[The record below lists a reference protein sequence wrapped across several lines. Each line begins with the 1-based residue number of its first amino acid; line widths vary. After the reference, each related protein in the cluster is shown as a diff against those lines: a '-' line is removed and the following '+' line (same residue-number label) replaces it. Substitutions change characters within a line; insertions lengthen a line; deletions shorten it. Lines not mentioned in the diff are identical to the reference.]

1 MVSLTVSRFSSCRL
15 VEQQQPIKCS
25 IEIHNLHT
33 HTPVDPC
40 VRGTRHE
47 SRLDF
52 LSLWLFFF
60 LANHA
65 RCSSALNRYVL
76 PNISLNFNWFTVREH
91 IYCSSQII
99 SAWYMHVQAGGRV
112 RGWPHP
118 PATVN
123 CLGRPLPMFIVADF
137 RKCWKLNYF
146 CDNHHQLCGT
156 RLQTP
161 RAALTTL
168 D

>member
-1 MVSLTVSRFSSCRL
+1 MASLTVSRFSSCRL
-15 VEQQQPIKCS
+15 VEQQQIKCS
-25 IEIHNLHT
+25 IETHNLHT
-33 HTPVDPC
+33 RTPVDPC

-47 SRLDF
+47 SRAVIF
-52 LSLWLFFF
+52 VFWQR
-60 LANHA
+60 HA

-99 SAWYMHVQAGGRV
+99 SAWCMHVQEGR
-112 RGWPHP
+112 RGYH
-118 PATVN
+118 TN
-123 CLGRPLPMFIVADF
+123 RPVSWAAHWLFVVAVF

-161 RAALTTL
+161 RPALLTTL
-168 D
+168 H

>member
-1 MVSLTVSRFSSCRL
+1 MHLDFILPPLQFMVSLTVSRFSSCRL
-15 VEQQQPIKCS
+15 VEQQQQIKCS

-52 LSLWLFFF
+52 LSLWLFCF

-65 RCSSALNRYVL
+65 RCSAALNRYVL

-91 IYCSSQII
+91 IRVYCSSQII
-99 SAWYMHVQAGGRV
+99 SAWYMHVQAGG
-112 RGWPHP
+112 PHP

-123 CLGRPLPMFIVADF
+123 CLGRPLPTV
-137 RKCWKLNYF
+137 RCCWL
-146 CDNHHQLCGT
+146 
-156 RLQTP
+156 
-161 RAALTTL
+161 
-168 D
+168 